1 MKAVFNRLGAMDSF
15 QVIAMAKSLIKTWK
29 KFVPESAEKKE
40 KKKEEKEKSKE
51 DKNGAEDDASGASL
65 SSGSIGDKGNAS
77 FPPRPQPT
85 SDQGWQLQNIVA
97 GGKYS

>member
-1 MKAVFNRLGAMDSF
+1 MRRSNDFHRDTNPAPTISF

-29 KFVPESAEKKE
+29 KLVPESAEKKE

-51 DKNGAEDDASGASL
+51 DKNGAEDDASAAGGL
-65 SSGSIGDKGNAS
+65 SSGSLGEKGGAS

-85 SDQGWQLQNIVA
+85 SDQVRKA
-97 GGKYS
+97 ST